1 MILLS
6 HFHCASSQNSRY
18 RTFRCSSLHIP
29 SLVFLVLR
37 FLVYWYCFR
46 LSARVQQVSL
56 AFAAL
61 IGSPGAVREHPEY
74 NQVELDVARSLW
86 KWPTDANATERKDLR
101 EQLSQ
106 IIHAILIRHPDLHY
120 YQGFH
125 DVVSVL
131 LLVVGDE
138 AAFHMT
144 EALVIAHFRDCMGAN
159 LSGVVAQLDLIF
171 PLLAAVD
178 AELAAFIR
186 RSEVPPHF
194 ALSWVMT
201 WFSHDLEDFAVAQL
215 VFDFCLAS
223 HPLMPIY
230 LAVEVGVRA
239 LVQECLC
246 SVCFLGIFSHSKCPH
261 FPWAGW
267 HQVVRYHRDLIMQT
281 ECDFPMVHTLLCSLP
296 LKTPL
301 ADIFAPAIALM
312 EVHPP
317 PALLRLSGI
326 PQKSR
331 TVLQTCAA
339 MTRYHEYLRAIDI
352 DPEALEIPTPTR
364 ADSLKNVMAISL
376 GLAVCALSVFL
387 ANDFIA
393 MLK

>member
-230 LAVEVGVRA
+230 LAVEV
-239 LVQECLC
+239 
-246 SVCFLGIFSHSKCPH
+246 
-261 FPWAGW
+261 
-267 HQVVRYHRDLIMQT
+267 VRYHRDLIMQT